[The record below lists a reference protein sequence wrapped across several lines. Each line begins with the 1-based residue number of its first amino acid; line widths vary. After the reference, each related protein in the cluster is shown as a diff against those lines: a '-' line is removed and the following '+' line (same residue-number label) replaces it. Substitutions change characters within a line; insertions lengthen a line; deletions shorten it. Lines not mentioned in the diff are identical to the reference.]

1 MEVKAEKINPYNDT
15 ESKTGQ
21 VRQMFDSIAPAY
33 DFMNRCMTMGIDKL
47 WRRKAVNLVARSGA
61 QTLLDVATGTGDL
74 AIQLCRTIKPK
85 SIVGIDL
92 STGML
97 EIGRKKIAERGL
109 DSVITL
115 EEGDCLN
122 LRFDD
127 GTFDAV
133 TVAYGVRNFEHL
145 SQGYAEMFRV
155 LAPGGMLCVVELST
169 PTNPIIKFFYDIYTK
184 HIIPFIG
191 RSKSKDA
198 RAYSYLP
205 ESIAAV
211 PQGENMLALMREV
224 GFTECKALALTFG
237 VCSIYIGIKPR

>member
-1 MEVKAEKINPYNDT
+1 MEYKAEKINPYNDT

-47 WRRKAVNLVARSGA
+47 WRRKAVKIVGKSRP
-61 QTLLDVATGTGDL
+61 QHLLDVATGTGDL
-74 AIQLCRTIKPK
+74 AIQLCKKLNPAK
-85 SIVGIDL
+85 IVGIDL
-92 STGML
+92 SEGML
-97 EIGRKKIAERGL
+97 EIGRRKVADRGL
-109 DSVITL
+109 DQVISL
-115 EEGDCLN
+115 EQGDCLN
-122 LRFDD
+122 LRF
-127 GTFDAV
+127 GEGEFDAV

-145 SQGYAEMFRV
+145 EQGYAEMYRV

-169 PTNPIIKFFYDIYTK
+169 PTNPLIKFFYDIYTR
-184 HIIPFIG
+184 HIIPFVG

-211 PQGENMLALMREV
+211 PQGEAMLQIMRRI
-224 GFTECKALALTFG
+224 GFKQCQAIAMTFG
-237 VCSIYIGIKPR
+237 TCSIYVGVK